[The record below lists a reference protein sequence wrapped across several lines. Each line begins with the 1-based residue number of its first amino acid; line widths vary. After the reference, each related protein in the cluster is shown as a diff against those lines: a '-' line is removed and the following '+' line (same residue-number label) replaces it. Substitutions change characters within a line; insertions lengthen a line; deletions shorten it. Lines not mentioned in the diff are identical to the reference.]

1 MKFTKQNLESLQ
13 ATGTRYE
20 EQLDAPGLIA
30 RVSAKGE
37 VVLVYRYS
45 LNGHRSKFTV
55 GTFVGSNLDV
65 LRKIYNDAV
74 SAVSSGIDPQAK
86 RVQERR
92 EVEEARFEDSNARSL
107 IQVADEYYENC
118 VHGNNWCRQN
128 SPKTLRDKK
137 GIINREIR
145 DSKIANRNINDI
157 SRSDLVQLLMV
168 VNNRGAKV
176 MANRVR
182 AFVSSMFN
190 WAVDMSYID
199 VSPAVRL
206 PSNGEISRT
215 RVLSP
220 SEVKKF
226 WDAIDVIENKDQQ
239 CAIRALLLTGQRRNE
254 IATVEAHEIE
264 DGWWTIPEEKSK
276 NGKAHRVYVSNE
288 AWPYFWND
296 EGYVV
301 KSSRANHINRSTL
314 THIVPEIAEAAGL
327 EDVRC
332 HDLRRTVAT
341 FIQGQFGSEVM
352 DKVLNHQ
359 EQNRVTAA
367 YGLYDFDKEKKAAL
381 IWWNNKLNEIVNGR
395 TSKVV
400 SIAA

>member
-1 MKFTKQNLESLQ
+1 MKFTKQNLEGLQ
-13 ATGTRYE
+13 VTGTRYE
-20 EQLDAPGLIA
+20 VQLDAPGLIA
-30 RVSAKGE
+30 RVSAKG
-37 VVLVYRYS
+37 VVRLFFRYS
-45 LNGHRSKFTV
+45 FNGRRYKFTV

-92 EVEEARFEDSNARSL
+92 EIEEARFEDSNARSL
-107 IQVADEYYENC
+107 IQLADEYYENC
-118 VHGNNWCRQN
+118 IHGNNFCRQN

-145 DSKIANRNINDI
+145 HSKIANRNISDI
-157 SRSDLVQLLMV
+157 TRSDLIQLLMV

-190 WAVDMSYID
+190 WAVDISYID

-239 CAIRALLLTGQRRNE
+239 CAVRALLLTGQRRNE

-276 NGKAHRVYVSNE
+276 NGKAHRVYISNE

-296 EGYVV
+296 EGYVF

-314 THIVPEIAEAAGL
+314 THIVPKIAEAAGL
-327 EDVRC
+327 GDVRC

-395 TSKVV
+395 TSKVI

>member
-1 MKFTKQNLESLQ
+1 MKFTKQNLESFE
-13 ATGTRYE
+13 ATGKRRTV
-20 EQLDAPGLIA
+20 QLDPSGLLAI
-30 RVSAKGE
+30 VSAKGE
-37 VVLVYRYS
+37 VVLSYRFS
-45 LNGHRSKFTV
+45 FNGYRRKFKV
-55 GTFVGSNLDV
+55 GTFTGDNIDA
-65 LRKIYNDAV
+65 LRKNYNDAV
-74 SAVSSGIDPQAK
+74 SAVSSGVDPQAK
-86 RVQERR
+86 RVQERL
-92 EVEEARFEDSNARSL
+92 EVEEARFEDSNARGL
-107 IQVADEYYENC
+107 IQLADEYYENC
-118 VHGNNWCRQN
+118 IHGNNFCRQN

-145 DSKIANRNINDI
+145 HSKIANRNINDI
-157 SRSDLVQLLMV
+157 TRSDLIQLLMV

-190 WAVDMSYID
+190 WAVDISYIA

-215 RVLSP
+215 RVLNP

-239 CAIRALLLTGQRRNE
+239 CAVRALLLTGQRRNE

-264 DGWWTIPEEKSK
+264 DGWWTIPKEKSK
-276 NGKAHRVYVSNE
+276 NGKAHRVYISNE
-288 AWPYFWND
+288 AWPYFWTD
-296 EGYVV
+296 EGYVFG
-301 KSSRANHINRSTL
+301 SSRASHIHRSTL
-314 THIVPEIAEAAGL
+314 THIVPVIAEAAGL
-327 EDVRC
+327 GDVRC
-332 HDLRRTVAT
+332 HDLRRTVGT
-341 FIQGQFGSEVM
+341 FIQGQFQSAVM

-359 EQNRVTAA
+359 EQNKVTAT

-395 TSKVV
+395 IAKVV